1 MLLTLR
7 GCVFLYYGDEIGM
20 PNTEVAREQ
29 MLDPVG
35 IRMYPVFG
43 RDPARTPMQ
52 WNASSG
58 FGFTEPGVEPW
69 LPFGDA
75 ASFNVADQV
84 EEADSFLTLTRDL
97 IALRDAEPD
106 LRSGA
111 FKRVGA
117 PDGILAYTR
126 GDGFLIAASLD
137 KGEGGVISGVN
148 GKVAASARRR
158 RDGEQIDGDLTLE
171 PGDAVVIRLSYRH
184 H

>member
-1 MLLTLR
+1 
-7 GCVFLYYGDEIGM
+7 
-20 PNTEVAREQ
+20 
-29 MLDPVG
+29 
-35 IRMYPVFG
+35 
-43 RDPARTPMQ
+43 
-52 WNASSG
+52 
-58 FGFTEPGVEPW
+58 
-69 LPFGDA
+69 
-75 ASFNVADQV
+75 VADQV
-84 EEADSFLTLTRDL
+84 EDADSFLTLTRDL

-137 KGEGGVISGVN
+137 QGAGGVITGVN
-148 GKVAASARRR
+148 GKVTASARRR

-184 H
+184 R